1 MKAPVKEILTHNGKV
16 TGVRV
21 GNKGGKS
28 VDINAPIVISD
39 AGRVRSPFGLNLL
52 IY

>member
-21 GNKGGKS
+21 GNKGSKS